1 MSKDWSYVEFGFF
14 FFFFFLE
21 RYFKL
26 TTKRR
31 VIFFNEEKARWTKR
45 GFNFIEFIRKED
57 FVRGSSNATKETKE
71 EFEEEKSRE
80 DRCTRCLHSGVCV
93 SSPGWGIE
101 VKRKKVSNNESA
113 RDHFESWAKWK
124 RNKSARSCRNLRERN
139 ENFFALSN
147 KRERERDNKIVS
159 CQRPRSDKPESS
171 QNGITDRCCSK
182 R

>member
-21 RYFKL
+21 RYFKRNDEWFFS
-26 TTKRR
+26 TKRKQGEQR
-31 VIFFNEEKARWTKR
+31 EVLI
-45 GFNFIEFIRKED
+45 
-57 FVRGSSNATKETKE
+57 SSNLFVKKISWEDRVTRRKKKKE

-147 KRERERDNKIVS
+147 KREREREITRSYLVRDRVLTN
-159 CQRPRSDKPESS
+159 QNRPKTE
-171 QNGITDRCCSK
+171 
-182 R
+182 